1 MDEEYVAEAL
11 DAFHSQYTT
20 PRFYNNEQAL
30 RALVRYAYIGAT
42 GMFVPMEELPTGK
55 GFADVAFIPVFNNGN
70 PVILVELKYD
80 DTADTAISQIK
91 NRRYPEKLAQL
102 TDNLLL
108 VGISYN
114 KETKKHTCKIEKYSA

>member
-1 MDEEYVAEAL
+1 
-11 DAFHSQYTT
+11 
-20 PRFYNNEQAL
+20 
-30 RALVRYAYIGAT
+30 
-42 GMFVPMEELPTGK
+42 MFVPMEELPTGK

-80 DTADTAISQIK
+80 DTADTAIAQIK
-91 NRRYPEKLAQL
+91 DRRYPEKLEQL

-114 KETKKHTCKIEKYSA
+114 KETKKHSCKIEKLDC